1 MFSSEVETKG
11 IRLILTLFRATRE
24 HTIKKVSTPSRR
36 IIQRDALL
44 HDRTLSAFGQVPV
57 ERRLA
62 RLSRMWNH
70 RGTPPSTHPPVSFF
84 LRSLRHVCHH
94 GPSNVQSPTTFPQ
107 PFSPSLSL
115 SLSLLEFSV
124 RHSLLPRGRT
134 LSRSKGFSF
143 EDTELI
149 CCKNRLISIG
159 YKPIDRIVFLSWNFP
174 SNRTVLLLNDFDPKL
189 FLYRIIVHNLTTM
202 EDWHC

>member
-11 IRLILTLFRATRE
+11 IRLILTLFRATRK

-107 PFSPSLSL
+107 PFSPFLSL
-115 SLSLLEFSV
+115 SLFLCSSSLFAIPCFLE
-124 RHSLLPRGRT
+124 GA
-134 LSRSKGFSF
+134 LSHVPK
-143 EDTELI
+143 D
-149 CCKNRLISIG
+149 
-159 YKPIDRIVFLSWNFP
+159 FLSKTPSWFVVKIVLYLSDINRSIVSYFFP
-174 SNRTVLLLNDFDPKL
+174 EIFP
-189 FLYRIIVHNLTTM
+189 RI
-202 EDWHC
+202 ERFFY